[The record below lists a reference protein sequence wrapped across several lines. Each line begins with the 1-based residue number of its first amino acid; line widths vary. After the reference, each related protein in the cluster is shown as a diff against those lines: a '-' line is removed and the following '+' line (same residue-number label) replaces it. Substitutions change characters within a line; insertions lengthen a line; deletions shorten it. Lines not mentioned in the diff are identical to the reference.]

1 MTERMIFTSS
11 YSNAEGNCVEVGA
24 PVGVEL
30 KVSSYSGPNG
40 GNCVQIGEASDACVI
55 VGDSKPFP
63 ESEEKQFIHTSP
75 EAFTAFTG
83 GLAMAE
89 FVGFDN

>member
-1 MTERMIFTSS
+1 MSERMLYTST
-11 YSNAEGNCVEVGA
+11 YSGNQDSACVEVGA

-30 KVSSYSGPNG
+30 KVSSYSGGNG
-40 GNCVQIGEASDACVI
+40 GAGVQIGEASDACMI
-55 VGDSKPFP
+55 VGDSKQG
-63 ESEEKQFIHTSP
+63 EEKQFIHASP

-83 GLAMAE
+83 GLAIAE